1 MNRIRS
7 FIVISIATITLYV
20 GGASAQNYA
29 ASASG
34 RTIEQ
39 QVFKQILGLP
49 YYGLFDNMKFEVK
62 GDTVILSGKV
72 NSLGTRASAERVVK
86 KIDGVRNVINNID
99 ELPPSSF
106 DNTIRR
112 QLVRTFS
119 RDGGSLY
126 RYLQGTNPSIRLIV
140 ENGHVTLEGYVS
152 NHGDYNLANILAN
165 GIPGVFNVQNNL
177 VVESDKAR

>member
-1 MNRIRS
+1 MNKIKS
-7 FIVISIATITLYV
+7 FFAFSIAIIAISVV
-20 GGASAQNYA
+20 GVNAQSYTAVN
-29 ASASG
+29 SEK
-34 RTIEQ
+34 TIER

-49 YYGLFDNMKFEVK
+49 YYGLFDNIKFEVK

-72 NSLGTRASAERVVK
+72 NSLGTRNSAEQVVK
-86 KIDGVRNVINNID
+86 KIDGVRKVINNID

-126 RYLQGTNPSIRLIV
+126 RYLQGTNTSVRLIV
-140 ENGHVTLEGYVS
+140 ENGHVTLEGYVANQS
-152 NHGDYNLANILAN
+152 DSNLANILAN
-165 GIPGVFNVQNNL
+165 GISGVFSVQNNL
-177 VVESDKAR
+177 VVESNGVR